1 MADNASKPTDT
12 ERGKALLK
20 QELQKGLDSGVSKR
34 SPAQIHTAIRKAR
47 EAA

>member
-1 MADNASKPTDT
+1 MADKASKLIDA
-12 ERGKALLK
+12 ERGRALLK